1 MNEVS
6 PGAPTRRHLLA
17 AFAVA
22 MLGTAAGATGRFGG
36 ARADWPARRPAA
48 PAGTELDEW
57 RSAVGR
63 SFRLSGGGRV
73 RLVAVEA
80 LPSSGPRPPEV
91 RAEGFAAVFE
101 TAAGTVEDDR
111 TYRLSSLLQP
121 PLEVHFGPKIGAGA
135 RARHIAVFN

>member
-17 AFAVA
+17 AFAAA
-22 MLGTAAGATGRFGG
+22 MIGTAAGATGRMGKTLPGSTPRLPGTTAG
-36 ARADWPARRPAA
+36 A
-48 PAGTELDEW
+48 ELEEW

-63 SFRLSGGGRV
+63 SFRVSGGGRV

-80 LPSSGPRPPEV
+80 LPSSGPRPPEI
-91 RAEGFAAVFE
+91 RAQAFAAVFE

-111 TYRLSSLLQP
+111 TYRLWSLSSP
-121 PLEVHFGPKIGAGA
+121 SLEVHFGPKIPAGA